1 MKYLAAVHTDVG
13 TRRKKN
19 QDSMIVME
27 AQTGTGNILFAAVC
41 DGMGGLDRGEAASAA
56 MIHAFADWFEA
67 RLIYIARAVRDGTF
81 QKETLREEWSSLIE
95 NTSRCIEDYGRE
107 RHICLGTTAV
117 GILIC
122 GDRYYTLNVGD
133 SRAYLLTDR
142 IYLLTKDQ
150 TYVQQELDA
159 GRMTYEQSLTHP
171 KRNLLLQCV
180 GAGADVRPA
189 YGQGRAA
196 AEQLFLLCSDGFR
209 HVVGEDELY
218 RTFAPSKMNGEEI
231 MKKSLSAMTRRIKE
245 RGETDNISAMLIRL
259 E

>member
-67 RLIYIARAVRDGTF
+67 RLTYIARAVRDGTF

-180 GAGADVRPA
+180 
-189 YGQGRAA
+189 
-196 AEQLFLLCSDGFR
+196 
-209 HVVGEDELY
+209 
-218 RTFAPSKMNGEEI
+218 
-231 MKKSLSAMTRRIKE
+231 
-245 RGETDNISAMLIRL
+245 
-259 E
+259 

>member
-27 AQTGTGNILFAAVC
+27 AQTGTGNILFGAVC

-150 TYVQQELDA
+150 TYVQQELVLGFVDPVPSLLDA
-159 GRMTYEQSLTHP
+159 AHVGQEQHRHEQGVVP
-171 KRNLLLQCV
+171 QLLIV
-180 GAGADVRPA
+180 
-189 YGQGRAA
+189 
-196 AEQLFLLCSDGFR
+196 
-209 HVVGEDELY
+209 
-218 RTFAPSKMNGEEI
+218 
-231 MKKSLSAMTRRIKE
+231 
-245 RGETDNISAMLIRL
+245 
-259 E
+259 

>member
-27 AQTGTGNILFAAVC
+27 AQTGTGNILFGAVC

-122 GDRYYTLNVGD
+122 EASSTTAARLSQEVSASGAKPPAASTASQTL
-133 SRAYLLTDR
+133 L
-142 IYLLTKDQ
+142 
-150 TYVQQELDA
+150 
-159 GRMTYEQSLTHP
+159 P
-171 KRNLLLQCV
+171 
-180 GAGADVRPA
+180 
-189 YGQGRAA
+189 
-196 AEQLFLLCSDGFR
+196 
-209 HVVGEDELY
+209 
-218 RTFAPSKMNGEEI
+218 
-231 MKKSLSAMTRRIKE
+231 
-245 RGETDNISAMLIRL
+245 
-259 E
+259 